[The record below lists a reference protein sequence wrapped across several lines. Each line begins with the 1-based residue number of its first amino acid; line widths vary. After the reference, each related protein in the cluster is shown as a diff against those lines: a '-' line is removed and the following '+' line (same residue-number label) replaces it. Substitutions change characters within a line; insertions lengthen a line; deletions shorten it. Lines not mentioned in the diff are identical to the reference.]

1 MACHTSWFPLL
12 HRDLLL
18 MIMSFAIS
26 FFLIGNQKYPPH
38 LWLILGLAN
47 GYLMV
52 RGWQGWSL
60 QQFKDVFD
68 AKPEEQRVRSSRLQP
83 ALPHRSCIL
92 ILPHC
97 QSSSSTGTT
106 DTELMTH
113 NADERTHLWNTSL
126 TLASSKVSTFIPTV
140 RWKELKYILLWLSPT
155 FQQDA

>member
-83 ALPHRSCIL
+83 ALPHRSWSSHTAKAPAAQAPWTQSWWHTMLMREHISGT
-92 ILPHC
+92 PHWHWPALRWALSY
-97 QSSSSTGTT
+97 QQWEGKNS
-106 DTELMTH
+106 
-113 NADERTHLWNTSL
+113 NTFRCDS
-126 TLASSKVSTFIPTV
+126 AQHFSKM
-140 RWKELKYILLWLSPT
+140 LK
-155 FQQDA
+155 

>member
-1 MACHTSWFPLL
+1 MKLSLLCQHQGLFPTVITVGPRFEQRFEPAMACHASCFPLP

-18 MIMSFAIS
+18 TIMSFTIS
-26 FFLIGNQKYPPH
+26 FFLIGNQRYPPH

-60 QQFKDVFD
+60 QQFKDLFD
-68 AKPEEQRVRSSRLQP
+68 AKPEEQWVKSSRLQP

-97 QSSSSTGTT
+97 QSSSST
-106 DTELMTH
+106 DTELMTQC
-113 NADERTHLWNTSL
+113 WCKSTSL
-126 TLASSKVSTFIPTV
+126 EHLFDTGQL
-140 RWKELKYILLWLSPT
+140 
-155 FQQDA
+155 